1 MSYQTYITDA
11 IVVGSYANNT
21 ADKSFLLFTK
31 RAGMLYASARSV
43 REERSKQRY
52 ALQDFSLISVS
63 LIKGKTGWR
72 VGSVDTEGNIF
83 GNALSRP
90 ARGSVVRVLKLLR
103 RFVAGEE
110 PHPELYDELVYGLRY
125 LASDISSHRV
135 LAEEIIEARILS
147 VLGYISHTAELA
159 PVFTVSLREALD
171 TAPETLLP
179 ALQVATTH
187 AHTASQL

>member
-52 ALQDFSLISVS
+52 ALQDFSLITVT

-72 VGSVDTEGNIF
+72 IGSVDTAGNIF
-83 GNALSRP
+83 GSALSRP
-90 ARGSVVRVLKLLR
+90 ARGSIVRILKLLR
-103 RFVAGEE
+103 RFVVGEE
-110 PHPELYDELVYGLRY
+110 SHPELYDEIVYGLRY
-125 LASDISSHRV
+125 LASDITSHRG

-147 VLGYISHTAELA
+147 VLGYMSQTAELA
-159 PVFTVSLREALD
+159 PVLTVSLHEALD
-171 TAPETLLP
+171 TTPESLLP
-179 ALQVATTH
+179 VLRAATAH
-187 AHTASQL
+187 AQSVSQL

>member
-1 MSYQTYITDA
+1 MTYATYITDA

-52 ALQDFSLISVS
+52 ALQDFSLITVT

-83 GNALSRP
+83 GSALSRQ

-110 PHPELYDELVYGLRY
+110 PHSELYDELLYGLRY
-125 LASDISSHRV
+125 LAADTATHRV
-135 LAEEIIEARILS
+135 LAEEIIEARMLS
-147 VLGYISHTAELA
+147 ILGYISRTPELDPA
-159 PVFTVSLREALD
+159 LVPSLAEALQLV
-171 TAPETLLP
+171 PESSL
-179 ALQVATTH
+179 AYLQSVNAH
-187 AHTASQL
+187 AQAASHL

>member
-1 MSYQTYITDA
+1 MSYQTYITQA
-11 IVVGSYANNT
+11 LVCGSYQNNT

-52 ALQDFSLISVS
+52 ALQDFSLITVS

-83 GNALSRP
+83 GSALSRP

-103 RFVAGEE
+103 RFIAGEE
-110 PHPELYDELVYGLRY
+110 PHPELYDELVYALRY
-125 LASDISSHRV
+125 LASDIADHRV

-147 VLGYISHTAELA
+147 ILGYIAQTPELA
-159 PVFTVSLREALD
+159 PVFSVTLREALD
-171 TAPETLLP
+171 ETPGTLLP
-179 ALQVATTH
+179 KLQSLTAH
-187 AHTASQL
+187 AQLASQL

>member
-1 MSYQTYITDA
+1 MTYATYHTEA
-11 IVVGSYANNT
+11 LVCGSYLNNT

-52 ALQDFSLISVS
+52 ALQDFSLITVT

-83 GNALSRP
+83 GDALSRQ

-103 RFVAGEE
+103 RFIAGEE
-110 PHPELYDELVYGLRY
+110 PHPELYDELVYALRY
-125 LASDISSHRV
+125 LAADIASHRV

-147 VLGYISHTAELA
+147 VLGYMSQTAELA
-159 PVFTVSLREALD
+159 PVLAVSLREALD
-171 TAPETLLP
+171 ATPDTLLP
-179 ALQVATTH
+179 VLQSATAH
-187 AHTASQL
+187 AQKISQL

>member
-1 MSYQTYITDA
+1 MSYQTYHTEA
-11 IVVGSYANNT
+11 LVCGSYLNNT

-52 ALQDFSLISVS
+52 ALQDFSLITVT

-110 PHPELYDELVYGLRY
+110 PHPELYDELVYALRY
-125 LASDISSHRV
+125 LASDISSRA
-135 LAEEIIEARILS
+135 LAEEIIETRILS
-147 VLGYISHTAELA
+147 ILGYVALTPELA
-159 PVFTVSLREALD
+159 SVLSVPLREALED
-171 TAPETLLP
+171 TPETLLP
-179 ALQVATTH
+179 KLQSLTASAQV
-187 AHTASQL
+187 ASQL

>member
-11 IVVGSYANNT
+11 IVVGSFANNT

-52 ALQDFSLISVS
+52 ALQDFSLITVT

-72 VGSVDTEGNIF
+72 VGSVETEGNIF
-83 GNALSRP
+83 GSALSRQ

-125 LASDISSHRV
+125 VASDIASHRA

-147 VLGYISHTAELA
+147 ILGYISQTDELA
-159 PVFTVSLREALD
+159 PVLSVPLRDALAL
-171 TAPETLLP
+171 TPLTLLP
-179 ALQVATTH
+179 KLQAVTAH
-187 AHTASQL
+187 AQSVSQL

>member
-1 MSYQTYITDA
+1 MSYQTYITEA
-11 IVVGSYANNT
+11 LVCGSFHNNT

-52 ALQDFSLISVS
+52 ALQDFSLITVS

-72 VGSVDTEGNIF
+72 VGSVETEGNLF
-83 GNALSRP
+83 GSALSRG

-110 PHPELYDELVYGLRY
+110 PYPELYDELIYGLRY
-125 LASDISSHRV
+125 LASDIASHRV

-147 VLGYISHTAELA
+147 VLGYISHTSELI
-159 PVFTVSLREALD
+159 PVLSPSLRDALD
-171 TAPETLLP
+171 TTPETLLP
-179 ALQVATTH
+179 QIQRATAH
-187 AHTASQL
+187 AQSQL

>member
-1 MSYQTYITDA
+1 MTYATYHTDA
-11 IVVGSYANNT
+11 IVVGSFANNT

-52 ALQDFSLISVS
+52 ALQDFSLITVS

-83 GNALSRP
+83 GNALSRQ

-103 RFVAGEE
+103 RFITGEE
-110 PHPELYDELVYGLRY
+110 PHPELYDDLIFGLRY
-125 LASDISSHRV
+125 LASDISSHRT
-135 LAEEIIEARILS
+135 LAEEIIEVRILS
-147 VLGYISHTAELA
+147 ILGYISRTAELA
-159 PVFTVSLREALD
+159 PVLAVSLREALD
-171 TAPETLLP
+171 STPESLLP
-179 ALQVATTH
+179 LLQSTTTH
-187 AHTASQL
+187 AQAASQL

>member
-1 MSYQTYITDA
+1 MSYQTYHTEA
-11 IVVGSYANNT
+11 LVCGSYLNNT

-31 RAGMLYASARSV
+31 RAGMLYATARSV

-52 ALQDFSLISVS
+52 ALQDFSLITVS

-110 PHPELYDELVYGLRY
+110 PHPELYDELVYALRY
-125 LASDISSHRV
+125 LASDISDHRV
-135 LAEEIIEARILS
+135 LAEEIIEVRILMI
-147 VLGYISHTAELA
+147 LGYIAATPELS
-159 PVFTVSLREALD
+159 PVLSASLREALD
-171 TAPETLLP
+171 ATPETLLP
-179 ALQVATTH
+179 KLQALTAH
-187 AHTASQL
+187 AQSASQL

>member
-52 ALQDFSLISVS
+52 ALQDFSLITVS

-83 GNALSRP
+83 GSALTRE

-110 PHPELYDELVYGLRY
+110 PHPELYDELIYGLQY
-125 LASDISSHRV
+125 LAADVAAHRV
-135 LAEEIIEARILS
+135 LAEEIIEVRILS
-147 VLGYISHTAELA
+147 ILGYISHTSNLVTVLDTSLA
-159 PVFTVSLREALD
+159 EALA
-171 TAPETLLP
+171 TTPYTLLP
-179 ALQVATTH
+179 VLQTVTSRAQ
-187 AHTASQL
+187 TASQL